1 MFWHGGERQG
11 QGLTNWRNNMG
22 KENFAMQLVE
32 KQLRRD
38 EYKFYAV
45 VVLFLVFMFF
55 SYLYPSD
62 SSTNT
67 KQEVLANDNVNVT
80 SEVNNDSEAD
90 SKRKD

>member
-1 MFWHGGERQG
+1 MD
-11 QGLTNWRNNMG
+11 

-80 SEVNNDSEAD
+80 SEVNNDSQAD

>member
-1 MFWHGGERQG
+1 
-11 QGLTNWRNNMG
+11 MG

-45 VVLFLVFMFF
+45 VILFLVFMFF
-55 SYLYPSD
+55 SYLYPND

-67 KQEVLANDNVNVT
+67 SQEVVANDNVTVT
-80 SEVNNDSEAD
+80 NEVNDESKTD
-90 SKRKD
+90 SKRES